1 MKTRLLAFLCALSF
15 TCQAQIPAGIDT
27 NRLMAYYSFTGN
39 SKDDYKYGYNGTA
52 HNVDLASDRF
62 GNINSAYRFHGR
74 GNSYIQIPVS
84 NFTPDSFSICVWAK
98 CDTIIAHAA
107 VIASRIG
114 TNQITSLGF
123 DDKSHFFYVAAPLGS
138 YDVQYTRS
146 GLDDTSKWHFLV
158 GVFTGDSL
166 FLYVDDTLRNKYAQT
181 FAPKL
186 VTPFKIG
193 WDDYDSSRGF
203 VGLIDD
209 IGIWRRALRES
220 EIDSMYK
227 LVISN
232 PTMVESNRYKDKI
245 EVFPNPVEDV
255 LYVKTAKPVVKIEL
269 LNMTGQIAMSCKAI
283 NQVNVSTLPA
293 GIYFIKIDDLYVT
306 QIIKGSID

>member
-1 MKTRLLAFLCALSF
+1 MKTRLLAFLCSLSF

-52 HNVDLASDRF
+52 YNVDLAPDRF
-62 GNINSAYRFHGR
+62 GNINSAYKFHGR

-107 VIASRIG
+107 LIASRIG
-114 TNQITSLGF
+114 MNQITSLGF

-138 YDVQYTRS
+138 YDVQYTRN
-146 GLDDTSKWHFLV
+146 GIDDTSKWHFLV

-203 VGLIDD
+203 VGSIDD
-209 IGIWRRALRES
+209 IGIWRRALRPS

-227 LVISN
+227 LVISS
-232 PTMVESNRYKDKI
+232 PTTATTTAYPDKI
-245 EVFPNPVEDV
+245 EVFPNPTNSTINIKGQMQID
-255 LYVKTAKPVVKIEL
+255 KIEL
-269 LNMTGQIAMSCKAI
+269 LDIAGQVRFSHRAV
-283 NQVNVSTLPA
+283 NQIDVSTLPN
-293 GIYFIKIDDLYVT
+293 GVYFLRIDNVYIT
-306 QIIKGSID
+306 KIIKGCF